1 MARARSRTSPKCR
14 AWKARRSCSKTCS
27 SSSRRVTSTAR
38 SRVACDP
45 PESVRSSRRSSR
57 PPASSCRRTPSATF
71 PPTCGDPARV
81 RLTGDRVPRHPPVL
95 LGGLVDDGRRRPG
108 DPRVAHGPIRGWAAG
123 RPGKEADPEERTP
136 RDRPVRDALERRRG
150 QAIRFSGRIWVGRRI
165 GGRLNAFNKQL
176 PDTIVLL
183 SNSLRAGSS
192 FLQSVEL
199 VSRESPAPMGPE
211 MGRVVRE
218 VNLGLGME
226 EALANMVR
234 RIKSDD
240 LDLMVTAIGVQQ
252 QVGGNLAEILDTIAF
267 TIRER
272 VRIKGEIR
280 TLTAQGRYSGYLVA
294 FLPVGIAVTLN
305 FINPEFMQPL
315 FTETLG
321 RILLGTGLVMMF
333 IGFTAIRRITDIKV

>member
-1 MARARSRTSPKCR
+1 MIPLEYVLPATAFLGILLIFWGIASMMGGAGPETLEARMARYASQTQAQPEKKQEK
-14 AWKARRSCSKTCS
+14 KARREVDPFATL
-27 SSSRRVTSTAR
+27 STDVADKR
-38 SRVACDP
+38 MAQRVARDLARANLTLRVSEYYYIRVGLALGLFVILYVLRDP
-45 PESVRSSRRSSR
+45 L
-57 PPASSCRRTPSATF
+57 SATVGALIGYF
-71 PPTCGDPARV
+71 
-81 RLTGDRVPRHPPVL
+81 
-95 LGGLVDDGRRRPG
+95 
-108 DPRVAHGPIRGWAAG
+108 GP
-123 RPGKEADPEERTP
+123 
-136 RDRPVRDALERRRG
+136 
-150 QAIRFSGRIWVGRRI
+150 RIWVSRRI
-165 GGRLNAFNKQL
+165 SSRLNAFNKQL
-176 PDTIVLL
+176 PDTITLL

-199 VSRESPAPMGPE
+199 VSRESPPPMGME

-315 FTETLG
+315 FTELIG
-321 RILLGTGLVMMF
+321 QILLVVGAIMMA
-333 IGFTAIRRITDIKV
+333 IGFFAIRKITDIKV

>member
-1 MARARSRTSPKCR
+1 MIGLEYVIPATAFIGVLLFFWGISSMLGGSAPESLEARMARYAGGQQAQATETKKERKRSRREIDPFATLSGDVQDKR
-14 AWKARRSCSKTCS
+14 FSQ
-27 SSSRRVTSTAR
+27 
-38 SRVACDP
+38 RVARDIARADLRLRVAEYYYIRVGLALGLAAVLMLLRDP
-45 PESVRSSRRSSR
+45 L
-57 PPASSCRRTPSATF
+57 SALV
-71 PPTCGDPARV
+71 GA
-81 RLTGDRVPRHPPVL
+81 L
-95 LGGLVDDGRRRPG
+95 LGYFVP
-108 DPRVAHGPIRGWAAG
+108 
-123 RPGKEADPEERTP
+123 
-136 RDRPVRDALERRRG
+136 
-150 QAIRFSGRIWVGRRI
+150 RIWVGRRI
-165 GGRLNAFNKQL
+165 GSRLNAFNKQL
-176 PDTIVLL
+176 PDTITLL

-199 VSRESPAPMGPE
+199 VSRESPAPMGLE

-294 FLPVGIAVTLN
+294 FLPIAIAVTLN

-315 FTETLG
+315 FTELIG
-321 RILLGTGLVMMF
+321 QILLVVGAIMMA
-333 IGFTAIRRITDIKV
+333 IGFFAIRKITDIKV

>member
-1 MARARSRTSPKCR
+1 MIPLEYVLTATAFLGVLLFFWGISSMMGGAGAETLESRMHRYAGGAQIQAQEKKAAKKERREIDPFATLSSDVADKRFASRVQRDLARADLRL
-14 AWKARRSCSKTCS
+14 
-27 SSSRRVTSTAR
+27 
-38 SRVACDP
+38 RVAEYYYLRVGLALGLAAILYLLRDP
-45 PESVRSSRRSSR
+45 L
-57 PPASSCRRTPSATF
+57 SALV
-71 PPTCGDPARV
+71 GA
-81 RLTGDRVPRHPPVL
+81 L
-95 LGGLVDDGRRRPG
+95 LGYFVP
-108 DPRVAHGPIRGWAAG
+108 
-123 RPGKEADPEERTP
+123 
-136 RDRPVRDALERRRG
+136 
-150 QAIRFSGRIWVGRRI
+150 RIWVGRRI
-165 GGRLNAFNKQL
+165 SGRLNAFNKQL
-176 PDTIVLL
+176 PDTITLL

-192 FLQSVEL
+192 FLQSIEL
-199 VSRESPAPMGPE
+199 VSRETPPPMGSE

-218 VNLGLGME
+218 VNLGLGMD

-294 FLPVGIAVTLN
+294 FLPIGIMITLN

-315 FTETLG
+315 FTELIGQALLALG
-321 RILLGTGLVMMF
+321 AIMMS
-333 IGFTAIRRITDIKV
+333 IGFFAIRKITDIKV

>member
-1 MARARSRTSPKCR
+1 LIGLEYIIPATAFIGVLLFFWGISSMLGGGSPESLGARMQRYAGGTQATTPEAKKERKKGRREIDPFATLSGDVQDKRFSSKVQRDLARADLRL
-14 AWKARRSCSKTCS
+14 
-27 SSSRRVTSTAR
+27 
-38 SRVACDP
+38 RVA
-45 PESVRSSRRSSR
+45 EYYYIRIGL
-57 PPASSCRRTPSATF
+57 ALGLA
-71 PPTCGDPARV
+71 A
-81 RLTGDRVPRHPPVL
+81 VL
-95 LGGLVDDGRRRPG
+95 LLLR
-108 DPRVAHGPIRGWAAG
+108 DPLSAVVG
-123 RPGKEADPEERTP
+123 
-136 RDRPVRDALERRRG
+136 
-150 QAIRFSGRIWVGRRI
+150 AILGYFLPRIWVGRRI
-165 GGRLNAFNKQL
+165 GSRLNAFNKQL
-176 PDTIVLL
+176 PDTITLL

-192 FLQSVEL
+192 FLQSIEL

-218 VNLGLGME
+218 VNLGLSME
-226 EALANMVR
+226 EALSNLVR

-294 FLPVGIAVTLN
+294 FLPIAIMVTLN

-315 FTETLG
+315 FTELIG
-321 RILLGTGLVMMF
+321 QILLVVGGIMMT
-333 IGFTAIRRITDIKV
+333 IGFFAIQKITDIKV

>member
-1 MARARSRTSPKCR
+1 LIGLEHIIPATAFIGVLLFFWGISSMLGGGSPESLGARMQRYAGGTEKTATEVKKERKKGRRDIDPFATLSGDVQDKRFSSKVQRDLARADLRL
-14 AWKARRSCSKTCS
+14 
-27 SSSRRVTSTAR
+27 
-38 SRVACDP
+38 RVA
-45 PESVRSSRRSSR
+45 EYYYIRIGL
-57 PPASSCRRTPSATF
+57 ALGLA
-71 PPTCGDPARV
+71 A
-81 RLTGDRVPRHPPVL
+81 VL
-95 LGGLVDDGRRRPG
+95 LLLR
-108 DPRVAHGPIRGWAAG
+108 DPLSAAVG
-123 RPGKEADPEERTP
+123 
-136 RDRPVRDALERRRG
+136 ALLG
-150 QAIRFSGRIWVGRRI
+150 YFIPRIWVGRRI
-165 GGRLNAFNKQL
+165 GSRLNAFNKQL
-176 PDTIVLL
+176 PDTITLL

-192 FLQSVEL
+192 FLQSIEL

-218 VNLGLGME
+218 VNLGLSME
-226 EALANMVR
+226 EALSNLVR

-294 FLPVGIAVTLN
+294 FLPIGIMVTLN

-315 FTETLG
+315 FTELIG
-321 RILLGTGLVMMF
+321 QILLVVGAIMML
-333 IGFTAIRRITDIKV
+333 IGFFAIQKITNIKV